1 MLFTKLD
8 WNGPGWY
15 SASLCELPKQGDEPK
30 QDGVLLLV
38 DFAGTG
44 RPPKDTLVPAQWCYQ
59 ESYAYTCWYR
69 IFRWWGAVE
78 AAQTTLELAT
88 KEEVTTAQG
97 EIR

>member
-15 SASLCELPKQGDEPK
+15 SASLCELPAQADGPRNG
-30 QDGVLLLV
+30 GVLLLV

-88 KEEVTTAQG
+88 KEVIPAQR
-97 EIR
+97 ESV